1 MQRINALLRTVGI
14 VGVCGLAALALP
26 RPAHAGGVHVSLGF
40 GLPVPVFVAPPP
52 PVVYPAPP
60 VYVYPRPW
68 SSTPRS
74 WCNHRWCMDS
84 PPLGATPPTGAMGGP
99 GDTAIMT
106 TATMQ
111 RMDNTGAP
119 TAGTAGAASN
129 EEEEEASQTGC
140 EHARL
145 RRCTGAH
152 RAMAWMARGAHRRP
166 LLEDRAP
173 LCASGRALRG
183 RWTGRHSTLCVTF
196 PTSNHGS

>member
-1 MQRINALLRTVGI
+1 MQRINTLLWTCGI

-26 RPAHAGGVHVSLGF
+26 RHAHAGGVHVSLGF

-52 PVVYPAPP
+52 PVVYHARPSMFT
-60 VYVYPRPW
+60 PRPW
-68 SSTPRS
+68 S

-84 PPLGATPPTGAMGGP
+84 PTREATPPTGAMGGP

-106 TATMQ
+106 TAIMQ
-111 RMDNTGAP
+111 RIETTGAP

-140 EHARL
+140 ERARL
-145 RRCTGAH
+145 RRCTGAY
-152 RAMAWMARGAHRRP
+152 RAMAWIARGAHRLP

-173 LCASGRALRG
+173 LCSRVVHSEGSGQAYTAPCL
-183 RWTGRHSTLCVTF
+183 
-196 PTSNHGS
+196 

>member
-60 VYVYPRPW
+60 VYVYPAPV
-68 SSTPRS
+68 SSNTPRS

-84 PPLGATPPTGAMGGP
+84 PTLEATPPTGAMGGP

-111 RMDNTGAP
+111 RIDNTGAP

-129 EEEEEASQTGC
+129 EEEEA
-140 EHARL
+140 
-145 RRCTGAH
+145 
-152 RAMAWMARGAHRRP
+152 
-166 LLEDRAP
+166 
-173 LCASGRALRG
+173 
-183 RWTGRHSTLCVTF
+183 
-196 PTSNHGS
+196 